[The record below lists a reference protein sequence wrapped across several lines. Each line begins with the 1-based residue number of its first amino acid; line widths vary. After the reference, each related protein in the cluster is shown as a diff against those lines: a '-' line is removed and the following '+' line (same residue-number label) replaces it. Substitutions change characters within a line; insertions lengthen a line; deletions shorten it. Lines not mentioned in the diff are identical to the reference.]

1 MSFQTFMHFFQ
12 KEDILKSIDSQ
23 AVSVPI
29 DFGIVFLFIQWMSMG
44 TETCLVSN
52 ILQNV
57 LFHVPQKKKKCFKAE

>member
-1 MSFQTFMHFFQ
+1 MHFYQ

-29 DFGIVFLFIQWMSMG
+29 DLHCIFVHTMDVMG

-57 LFHVPQKKKKCFKAE
+57 PQKEKKRF